1 MCASFNSLFR
11 RRINCISS
19 KNENPRRCELL
30 PVKRTVKNQKI
41 MATSNRNVAGCF
53 LGKQTL
59 FHRVCNERCVSGFA
73 RDDLLFLPRRKAAIK
88 RVSTPAGEGKDFPC
102 HFVKCCP
109 AFGQRTTTM
118 TDG

>member
-1 MCASFNSLFR
+1 MRHCSAPYRYLYYISPK
-11 RRINCISS
+11 IND
-19 KNENPRRCELL
+19 KPRRGMKNELL

-88 RVSTPAGEGKDFPC
+88 RVSTPAGAGKDIPC
-102 HFVKCCP
+102 HYVKCCP
-109 AFGQRTTTM
+109 AFGQRTVT
-118 TDG
+118 

>member
-1 MCASFNSLFR
+1 MTGFVIYDVNEIPAS
-11 RRINCISS
+11 
-19 KNENPRRCELL
+19 ELL

-88 RVSTPAGEGKDFPC
+88 RVSTPAGEGKGFPC

-109 AFGQRTTTM
+109 AFGQRTVT
-118 TDG
+118 